1 MFKKVLILFFLFTN
15 SVSASEA
22 WNSKEGLARL
32 DRSQFK
38 NDFYQLVNFYQPQI
52 NPLYCSA
59 ATSVII
65 LNALNSGNFIKQ
77 EDFFNQKTD
86 KIKLKTIID
95 KIEKDQNGNYDAGLS
110 LSDLAKILSQ
120 IYNLK
125 VELNYAEN
133 NNAKNFRKIVR
144 KILNENQQ
152 FLITNFDG
160 KILGHKTNGHI
171 SPIAAYDEESD
182 SLLVLDVALH
192 KNQWFWVDLEEL
204 YKAMNTKDEENYRGF
219 LIVKK

>member
-1 MFKKVLILFFLFTN
+1 M
-15 SVSASEA
+15 
-22 WNSKEGLARL
+22 
-32 DRSQFK
+32 
-38 NDFYQLVNFYQPQI
+38 VNFYQPQI

-59 ATSVII
+59 ATSVVV
-65 LNALNSGNFIKQ
+65 LNAISGENLFKQ

-95 KIEKDQNGNYDAGLS
+95 KIEKDKNDNFDAGLA
-110 LSDLAKILSQ
+110 LGDLAKILSQ
-120 IYNLK
+120 VYNLK
-125 VELNYAEN
+125 VELNYVEN
-133 NNAKNFRKIVR
+133 NDAKNFRKIV
-144 KILNENQQ
+144 KEILSENQK

-192 KNQWFWVDLEEL
+192 KNQWFWVNLEEF
-204 YKAMNTKDEENYRGF
+204 YKSMNTKDGENYRGF